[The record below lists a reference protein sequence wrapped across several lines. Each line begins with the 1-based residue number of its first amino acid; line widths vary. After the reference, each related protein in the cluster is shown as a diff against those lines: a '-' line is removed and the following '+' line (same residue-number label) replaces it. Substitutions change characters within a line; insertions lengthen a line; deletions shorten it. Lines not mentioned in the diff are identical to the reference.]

1 MKEVIVQ
8 SYEFISYLCNNWVQ
22 KKGREL
28 HSCLPPIFNLNLN
41 YEKIYFFYLQRCEFR
56 FESTFCETGKC
67 SGVMNI

>member
-28 HSCLPPIFNLNLN
+28 HSCLPSYLFNLNLN
-41 YEKIYFFYLQRCEFR
+41 YEKI
-56 FESTFCETGKC
+56 
-67 SGVMNI
+67 